1 MSERS
6 SDGRPVVSEMGH
18 TVVYMEIGIPSL
30 YMVYRGGGGGQRH
43 DVLYEKRHE
52 SPPFFKTATKR
63 TLTQR
68 EHVDKRN
75 EYFIAAFQWH
85 VNYS

>member
-1 MSERS
+1 MEGQWLVKNGAHRCIHGNWESIYGLQ
-6 SDGRPVVSEMGH
+6 GR
-18 TVVYMEIGIPSL
+18 
-30 YMVYRGGGGGQRH
+30 GQRH

-52 SPPFFKTATKR
+52 TPPFFKTATKR